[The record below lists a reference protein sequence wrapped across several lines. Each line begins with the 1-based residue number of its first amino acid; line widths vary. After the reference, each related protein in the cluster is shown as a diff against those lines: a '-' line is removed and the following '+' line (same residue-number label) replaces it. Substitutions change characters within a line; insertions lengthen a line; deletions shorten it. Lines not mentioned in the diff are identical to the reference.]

1 MPSDS
6 PNSSADRVPSHRLYR
21 ELRQLTGDQLWQVEV
36 PRFDRAGPRERVQ
49 RVAVIRAVGVV
60 IGSTGTPEL
69 VSAARE
75 WVRSLLTDPEEKV
88 RRYALSALPK
98 LGAGAEEERTVLSL
112 ADRPVSASEK
122 RQAAKTL
129 GLIGGAA
136 SLVAVAGREE
146 GDLDPMRQRIQARL
160 ARDQGTSLKLEA
172 SIVGWRG
179 MEVNLHSRTGLEEWV
194 AEEARTDGILRR
206 CCRVVR
212 LDPGRCILVM
222 TGPFSVADLCRSRC
236 FETVAFHL
244 GTVSLASAND
254 PMAAVAEIVA
264 SSRVESLLRSVTEG
278 TLRYRAGWAA
288 DSAAVFPI
296 RPFAEAVFRRNSR
309 LLNDSRE
316 ALWNIVL
323 REHSGRV
330 VVELVPKLV
339 PDPRRP
345 FRRGDVP
352 AASHPPLASALAR
365 LAGAGPAATVWDP
378 FCGSGLELIECGLLG
393 GVKRLIGSDLSEEAL
408 EVAQRNLS
416 AAQLGRIETVLLQ
429 GDFREVAERDLSPGS
444 VEVVIT
450 NPPLGMRVQVNDL
463 RGLLGDLLG
472 VAAMVLRPGGR
483 LVFPNPVRGLPVP
496 PALERDYS
504 RAVDMGGFRCW
515 LERYLKR

>member
-1 MPSDS
+1 MPSDFS
-6 PNSSADRVPSHRLYR
+6 NSSADRAPSHRLYR
-21 ELRQLTGDQLWQVEV
+21 ELRQLTCDQLWQVEV
-36 PRFDRAGPRERVQ
+36 PRFDRSAPRERVQ

-60 IGSTGTPEL
+60 IGSTGNPEL

-75 WVRSLLTDPEEKV
+75 WVRSLLSDSDEKV
-88 RRYALSALPK
+88 RRYAMSALPK

-112 ADRPVSASEK
+112 ADRPVSANEK

-136 SLVAVAGREE
+136 SLASVAGREE
-146 GDLDPMRQRIQARL
+146 ADLEPMRQRIQARL

-172 SIVGWRG
+172 PVAGWRG
-179 MEVNLHSRTGLEEWV
+179 MEVNLHGRSGLEEWV

-212 LDPGRCILVM
+212 LAPGLCTLGM
-222 TGPFSVADLCRSRC
+222 TGPFSLADLCRSRC
-236 FETVAFHL
+236 FEAVAFHL
-244 GTVSLASAND
+244 GTVSLASSDD
-254 PMAAVAEIVA
+254 PLAAVADLVA
-264 SSRVESLLRSVTEG
+264 SSRVESLLRSATDG
-278 TLRYRAGWAA
+278 ALRYRAGWAE
-288 DSAAVFPI
+288 DSATVFPV
-296 RPFAEAVFRRNSR
+296 RPLAEAVFRRNSR

-323 REHSGRV
+323 RERSGRV
-330 VVELVPKLV
+330 LVELVPKLV
-339 PDPRRP
+339 PDPRRS

-352 AASHPPLASALAR
+352 AASHPPLAAALAR

-378 FCGSGLELIECGLLG
+378 FCGSALELIECGLRG

-408 EVAQRNLS
+408 EVAHRNLS

-444 VEVVIT
+444 VDVVIT
-450 NPPLGMRVQVNDL
+450 NPPLGMRICVSDL

-472 VAAMVLRPGGR
+472 VAASVLRSGGR
-483 LVFPNPVRGLPVP
+483 LVFPNPVRGLPVT

-515 LERYLKR
+515 LERYQKR